1 MKKFRKLIP
10 ALCMLLVSALFV
22 GTSTYAWFSM
32 NTQVKASNMSVTAKS
47 DTVFL
52 QIKGQGD
59 QAYSATGKA
68 DDMSQV
74 ALYPVSHAQKTIDAN
89 TFGVEAINK
98 TNLEDVNSW
107 WYGYSATSDSSVLV
121 NKTASKV
128 AAGQLLGKYVVKKTF
143 DVNITASSGLETASD
158 LKIGS
163 VTFGAGETQINKGVR
178 VIIAGENGLVEF
190 NGTDADGADTVI
202 AQSIPK
208 DTKST
213 AVDVYI
219 FIDGEDTTT
228 MTDNAQ
234 KLFGS
239 IEFTLTCTAA
249 EAN

>member
-32 NTQVKASNMSVTAKS
+32 NTTVTATNMQVTAKS

-59 QAYSATGKA
+59 TAYSATGKA
-68 DDMSQV
+68 DNMSDV
-74 ALYPVSHAQKTIDAN
+74 ALYPVSHAKKTIGDA
-89 TFGVEAINK
+89 TFGVDAIDK
-98 TNLEDVNSW
+98 ANLENVNSW
-107 WYGYSATSDSSVLV
+107 WYGYSATSGSSTLV
-121 NKTASKV
+121 DKTASKV
-128 AAGQLLGKYVVKKTF
+128 AADQLLGKYVVKKTF
-143 DVNITASSGLETASD
+143 DVNITSSSGLETASD
-158 LKIGS
+158 LKISS
-163 VTFGAGETQINKGVR
+163 VTFGAGNDQINNGVR

-190 NGTDADGADTVI
+190 NATDTDGADTVI
-202 AQSIPK
+202 AHSIPK
-208 DTKST
+208 DAAST
-213 AVDVYI
+213 QVTVYI

>member
-32 NTQVKASNMSVTAKS
+32 NTTVRATNMQVTAKS

-59 QAYSATGKA
+59 TAYSATGKA
-68 DDMSQV
+68 DDMSDV
-74 ALYPVSHAQKTIDAN
+74 ALYPVSHAKKSIGDA
-89 TFGVEAINK
+89 TFGVDAISK
-98 TNLEDVNSW
+98 TNLEDANSW
-107 WYGYSATSDSSVLV
+107 WYGYSATSGSSTLV
-121 NKTASKV
+121 DKTASKV
-128 AAGQLLGKYVVKKTF
+128 AADQLLGKYVAKKTF

-158 LKIGS
+158 LKISS
-163 VTFGAGETQINKGVR
+163 VTFGAGNDQINNGVR

-190 NGTDADGADTVI
+190 NATDTDGADTVI
-202 AQSIPK
+202 AHSIPK
-208 DTKST
+208 DAAST
-213 AVDVYI
+213 QVTVYI

-249 EAN
+249 EA